1 MKKITKINWIFSS
14 KALDFSAAQCYD
26 GATKRAEDNGH
37 GIWKL
42 SWKYSQER
50 MIPII
55 NIIDNIMGKGKSSA
69 ALQYINDNKDKRYL
83 YVAPYLSECQRV

>member
-1 MKKITKINWIFSS
+1 M
-14 KALDFSAAQCYD
+14 ALCYD
-26 GATKRAEDNGH
+26 DATKRAKDNGR
-37 GIWKL
+37 GIWKF

>member
-1 MKKITKINWIFSS
+1 MNFSS
-14 KALDFSAAQCYD
+14 KALDFSAALCYD
-26 GATKRAEDNGH
+26 GATKRAKDNGR

-69 ALQYINDNKDKRYL
+69 ALQYINDNKDERYL
-83 YVAPYLSECQRV
+83 YVAPYLLECQRV